1 MAEAVAE
8 SNPKLNVGSLRIGL
22 FTDTYAPQV
31 NGVSI
36 SLQLISEGLQRAGH
50 QVTILR
56 RASPVTQMTS
66 QGLCVFHL

>member
-22 FTDTYAPQV
+22 FTDTYAPQI

-36 SLQLISEGLQRAGH
+36 SLQSRRDYSA
-50 QVTILR
+50 QVIR
-56 RASPVTQMTS
+56 
-66 QGLCVFHL
+66 